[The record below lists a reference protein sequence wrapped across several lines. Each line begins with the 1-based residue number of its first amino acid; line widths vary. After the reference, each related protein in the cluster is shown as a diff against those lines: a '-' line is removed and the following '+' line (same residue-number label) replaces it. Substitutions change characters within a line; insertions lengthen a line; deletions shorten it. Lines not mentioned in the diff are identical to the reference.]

1 MYSDQREGEEGEEN
15 PLSRMSL
22 QHHAEATAVTPDY
35 PSVSDFERD
44 FLGLSSHSQWSSM
57 LHRTRHHRSR
67 FCKILIALL
76 QLTRCTLHRG
86 VQRPPNCAPPS
97 LSLERLESG
106 KENGG
111 WERFERF
118 GISVTAFSYKGDYS
132 PISQQPGWDR
142 NRETV
147 RSGKTCSA

>member
-76 QLTRCTLHRG
+76 QTPGRVSRRSRISERVRG
-86 VQRPPNCAPPS
+86 
-97 LSLERLESG
+97 
-106 KENGG
+106 
-111 WERFERF
+111 
-118 GISVTAFSYKGDYS
+118 
-132 PISQQPGWDR
+132 
-142 NRETV
+142 RETAKSET
-147 RSGKTCSA
+147 RRQ